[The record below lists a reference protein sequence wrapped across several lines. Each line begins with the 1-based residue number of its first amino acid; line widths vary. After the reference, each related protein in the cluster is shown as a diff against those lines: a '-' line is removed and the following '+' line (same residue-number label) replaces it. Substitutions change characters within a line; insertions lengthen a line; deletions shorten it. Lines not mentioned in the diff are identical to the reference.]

1 MYILEHKSHKR
12 ALEMRI
18 VNEKGNIVYSI
29 KDKYA
34 LFSKTSYVRDA
45 NGKELAEVQQVA
57 GITPVSK
64 VSFHNGKMFQVVQ
77 AFSMRPKFIVKGCDY
92 TIEGRIF
99 DTNYFIAKGR
109 EKILQCR
116 KEMLQGKKVYVM
128 EVLQKQYELEA
139 IAIVVAI
146 EAAKRNLFSSQ
157 ISN

>member
-18 VNEKGNIVYSI
+18 INEKGNLVYSI
-29 KDKYA
+29 KDQYA
-34 LFSKTSYVRDA
+34 LFSKTAYVRDV
-45 NGKELAEVQQVA
+45 NGKELAEVRQAA

-64 VSFHNGKMFQVVQ
+64 ISCHNGKRFQVVQ

-99 DTNYFIAKGR
+99 DTNYFIAKGG

-116 KEMLQGKKVYVM
+116 KEMFQGKNVCVI
-128 EVLQKQYELEA
+128 EILQKQYELEV